1 MAPTPENIFFIVHY
15 NGKVSRNQFGSFFE
29 SEQRK
34 CFNVSIKSTID
45 HLKKRIEQKLHLS
58 ESQVI
63 SKIIYRAPQTIVA
76 SNIQYNDTEI
86 FDNDDIADMFATHKY
101 FNPVGSI
108 ELSVMIENRE
118 IPQHRQAPQLPYT
131 QLSSQTQYEFEP
143 PSSSQQLPYTQLFSQ
158 TQYEFEPSSSQP
170 PPQSQP
176 QTQNRL
182 EDLFTRRFEDI
193 PDNIQ
198 EQEEEGSS
206 ESDEDEALQDEELQ
220 HEASSES
227 DEDEHQ
233 NRNEEEYI
241 WRNIMSGT
249 QPQPP
254 QHAVPIRA
262 AYCPPLHMRNV
273 DVDAYDALPN
283 GDDWDTNIPV
293 NGAIKAG
300 MTFHSKEDCL
310 HAIKLFHIG
319 QSRDYDVIHSDPN
332 RYVIQCT
339 LETCQ
344 FKLRASFRKRSG
356 KWKIGTMMGPH
367 SCTSTLLSQDHRK
380 LNYKLISQ
388 SIKTLVHADASVTPK
403 LIIAHIQEKFNY
415 TTTYRKA
422 WLAKNAAIESI
433 YGKWEESYNDLPQ
446 WLNVMKETTPG
457 TVFDLKTR
465 IGENGETQ
473 FHRLFWAFYPCIH
486 GFQYCKPVVHVDG
499 TWLYGKYKGT
509 LLLAVAQDGN
519 NKTIPIA
526 FALVEGETKEG
537 WSFFLKNLRRHVTKG
552 ISICMVSDRHESIKS
567 AFNDPRNGW
576 QETGSAHVYCIRHI
590 KQNFMRTI
598 KDGDLKDVVNNMG
611 KHIILRFFYIV
622 LLLNRFTILL
632 IVFS

>member
-1 MAPTPENIFFIVHY
+1 MA
-15 NGKVSRNQFGSFFE
+15 
-29 SEQRK
+29 
-34 CFNVSIKSTID
+34 
-45 HLKKRIEQKLHLS
+45 
-58 ESQVI
+58 
-63 SKIIYRAPQTIVA
+63 
-76 SNIQYNDTEI
+76 
-86 FDNDDIADMFATHKY
+86 
-101 FNPVGSI
+101 
-108 ELSVMIENRE
+108 
-118 IPQHRQAPQLPYT
+118 
-131 QLSSQTQYEFEP
+131 
-143 PSSSQQLPYTQLFSQ
+143 
-158 TQYEFEPSSSQP
+158 
-170 PPQSQP
+170 
-176 QTQNRL
+176 
-182 EDLFTRRFEDI
+182 
-193 PDNIQ
+193 
-198 EQEEEGSS
+198 
-206 ESDEDEALQDEELQ
+206 
-220 HEASSES
+220 
-227 DEDEHQ
+227 
-233 NRNEEEYI
+233 
-241 WRNIMSGT
+241 GT

-254 QHAVPIRA
+254 LQAVPIRA

-273 DVDAYDALPN
+273 DVDAYDALTT
-283 GDDWDTNIPV
+283 DDHWNTNVPV
-293 NGAIKAG
+293 DGAIQEG
-300 MTFHSKEDCL
+300 MTFHNKEDCL
-310 HAIKLFHIG
+310 HAIKSFHIR
-319 QSRDYDVIHSDPN
+319 QSLDYDVIHSDPT

-344 FKLRASFRKRSG
+344 FKLRASFRKKTG

-367 SCTSTLLSQDHRK
+367 NCTSTLMSQDHRK

-403 LIIAHIQEKFNY
+403 LIIAHIKEKFNY

-446 WLNVMKETTPG
+446 WLNVMKETMPG
-457 TVFDLKTR
+457 TVFDLKTQ

-473 FHRLFWAFYPCIH
+473 FHRLFWAFYPCIN
-486 GFQYCKPVVHVDG
+486 GFKYCKPVVHVDG

-552 ISICMVSDRHESIKS
+552 ISVCMVSDRHESIKS

-576 QETGSAHVYCIRHI
+576 QATGSAHVYCIRHI

-611 KHIILRFFYIV
+611 KNIMLQFFLYRAIIK
-622 LLLNRFTILL
+622 
-632 IVFS
+632 